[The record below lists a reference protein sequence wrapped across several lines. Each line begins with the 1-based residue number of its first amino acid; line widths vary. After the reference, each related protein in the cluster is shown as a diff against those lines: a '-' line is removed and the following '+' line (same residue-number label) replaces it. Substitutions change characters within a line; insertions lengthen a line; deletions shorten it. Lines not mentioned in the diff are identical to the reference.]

1 MIVYKIFIFTFA
13 SSILAQ
19 CDKGILL
26 SSGGGALESR
36 VGTETV
42 AASPEPV
49 SLAVDSQWVCLELRQ
64 LPVPGHLAAL
74 GLTYTVAVNN
84 TRRAKAKL
92 WQQTFVKVIP
102 PTLCPLQ
109 GSVSLSPRGYPGG
122 RHFYCHCVSPV
133 WKGIHC
139 GSETLTV
146 FLIAIAGVPQDVT
159 HSGHSQWH
167 IELCPLW
174 TELCLW
180 SPYSSISGCKVWEK

>member
-84 TRRAKAKL
+84 TRRAEAKL

-102 PTLCPLQ
+102 PTLCLFESSRLPWWKTFLL
-109 GSVSLSPRGYPGG
+109 SLCEPSLKRNTLWLRDINCLP
-122 RHFYCHCVSPV
+122 YCHCWCP
-133 WKGIHC
+133 
-139 GSETLTV
+139 
-146 FLIAIAGVPQDVT
+146 
-159 HSGHSQWH
+159 SGCHSQWSLTVAYW
-167 IELCPLW
+167 IVPFMDWAVSVKSVLQYLR
-174 TELCLW
+174 
-180 SPYSSISGCKVWEK
+180 V